1 MKIYVKGAI
10 HLNKNDIYLM
20 TIKLIEG
27 DKILVS
33 DKWLN
38 EKDNNLF
45 FIVKSLTLGTYNFDT
60 DTFDIVIEKPSSP
73 IEKYIDKKFVKL

>member
-10 HLNKNDIYLM
+10 HLKKSDIYLM

-27 DKILVS
+27 KILPAE
-33 DKWLN
+33 KWIN

-60 DTFDIVIEKPSSP
+60 DSFDIVIEKPLSS
-73 IEKYIDKKFVKL
+73 IEKYVDKNFIKL